1 LSQYTTFIGNIQ
13 WYDALKNGNL
23 LADTD
28 LLSDGATYYGF
39 NFDSNTN
46 CTSSP
51 LTVTVSLKD
60 CIATPENFFIP
71 DGFSPNGDGTNDFF
85 QIQNIEF
92 VYPNYTIEIFNRY
105 GNVLFMG
112 DVNKPAWDGK
122 NTNSNF
128 ISGDSATGVY
138 FYIINYNK
146 DNLPPLQGQLY
157 LNR

>member
-1 LSQYTTFIGNIQ
+1 
-13 WYDALKNGNL
+13 
-23 LADTD
+23 
-28 LLSDGATYYGF
+28 
-39 NFDSNTN
+39 
-46 CTSSP
+46 

-146 DNLPPLQGQLY
+146 DNLPPVQGQLY